1 VAPGPLDD
9 VAAAPVARAVA
20 APVRSPPLRST
31 RRARST
37 PDRRTG
43 DRPGTGA
50 RSRTSRALLAA
61 PAALALAA
69 LAGCAG
75 GSAGAPAAD
84 GTASASTASTGAFA
98 PVTLD
103 NCGTEVTV
111 DSPPQRVVAIKS
123 TSIEMLLALGLED
136 RLVGTAFADGP
147 VPEEYAAAYDGVPV
161 LSDKVPGQEALLEVQ
176 PDFVYAG
183 WESNFSDDGAGERS
197 ALQGLGIGT
206 YVSPAAC
213 KEDGYMPDPLTFDGL
228 FDEIRE
234 IASVFGVE
242 DRAEDLIADQQAA
255 LDAVEPP
262 AEETTALWY
271 SSGTDTPYVGAGIG
285 APQMMMDAA
294 GLTNI
299 FADVHDT
306 WTSAGWE
313 QVVAADP
320 DVIVLVDATWNTAES
335 KIAMLEGNPATSQ
348 LTAVQEHRYLTVP
361 FPAAE
366 AGVRNADAVVDL
378 SHQLADLEG

>member
-1 VAPGPLDD
+1 MRSTTRTRRLL
-9 VAAAPVARAVA
+9 AAAPVALAVA
-20 APVRSPPLRST
+20 ALSACGS
-31 RRARST
+31 
-37 PDRRTG
+37 
-43 DRPGTGA
+43 
-50 RSRTSRALLAA
+50 
-61 PAALALAA
+61 
-69 LAGCAG
+69 G
-75 GSAGAPAAD
+75 GSGTDAGTDAATAGAS
-84 GTASASTASTGAFA
+84 TSAFE

-111 DSPPQRVVAIKS
+111 DSPPERVVAIKS

-136 RLVGTAFADGP
+136 RMVGTAFADGP
-147 VPEEYAAAYDGVPV
+147 VPDAWADAYDAVPV
-161 LSDKVPGQEALLEVQ
+161 LSDKVPGQEALLAVQ

-183 WESNFSDDGAGERS
+183 WESNFSDDGAGERG
-197 ALQGLGIGT
+197 ALQDLGIGT

-213 KEDGYMPDPLTFDGL
+213 KEEGYMPDPLTFDGL
-228 FDEIRE
+228 FDEMRE

-242 DRAEDLIADQQAA
+242 DRAEEIVAEQEELLA
-255 LDAVEPP
+255 AVEPP

-285 APQMMMDAA
+285 APQMMLDAA

-335 KIAMLEGNPATSQ
+335 KIEMLEANPATSR

-366 AGVRNADAVVDL
+366 AGVRNAQAVVDL
-378 SHQLADLEG
+378 SEQLAALDG

>member
-1 VAPGPLDD
+1 M
-9 VAAAPVARAVA
+9 
-20 APVRSPPLRST
+20 RST
-31 RRARST
+31 RR
-37 PDRRTG
+37 
-43 DRPGTGA
+43 
-50 RSRTSRALLAA
+50 LVLAVPA
-61 PAALALAA
+61 AALALA
-69 LAGCAG
+69 LAACAG
-75 GSAGAPAAD
+75 NPAEP
-84 GTASASTASTGAFA
+84 GVSPGGPSSSSSTGAAFT

-111 DSPPQRVVAIKS
+111 DTPPERVVAIKS
-123 TSIEMLLALGLED
+123 TSIETMLALGLQD

-147 VPEEYAAAYDGVPV
+147 VPDEWADAYDAVPV

-213 KEDGYMPDPLTFDGL
+213 KEQGYMPDPLTFDGL
-228 FDEIRE
+228 FDEQRE
-234 IASVFGVE
+234 IASVFGVT
-242 DRAEDLIADQQAA
+242 DRAEDLIAQEQEL
-255 LDAVEPP
+255 LDSVTPP

-285 APQMMMDAA
+285 APQMMLDAA

-320 DVIVLVDATWNTAES
+320 DVIVLVDATWNTAAS
-335 KIAMLEGNPATSQ
+335 KIELLESNPATSQ
-348 LTAVQEHRYLTVP
+348 LTAVREHRYLTLP

-366 AGVRNADAVVDL
+366 AGVRNAQAVVSL
-378 SHQLADLEG
+378 SEQLADLEG

>member
-1 VAPGPLDD
+1 
-9 VAAAPVARAVA
+9 
-20 APVRSPPLRST
+20 VRSTT
-31 RRARST
+31 RTSRNSRN
-37 PDRRTG
+37 
-43 DRPGTGA
+43 
-50 RSRTSRALLAA
+50 SRTSRARRLVLAA
-61 PAALALAA
+61 PAALTVAALAA
-69 LAGCAG
+69 CG
-75 GSAGAPAAD
+75 GASADQPAASAP
-84 GTASASTASTGAFA
+84 GTSASAAAFT
-98 PVTLD
+98 PVTVD

-136 RLVGTAFADGP
+136 RMVGTAFADGP
-147 VPEEYAAAYDGVPV
+147 VPDAYADAYDAVPV
-161 LSDKVPGQEALLEVQ
+161 LSDKVPGQEALLEAQ

-228 FDEIRE
+228 FDEIRQ
-234 IASVFGVE
+234 IGAVMGVE
-242 DRAEDLIADQQAA
+242 DRADQIVAEQQDL
-255 LDAVEPP
+255 LDGVEPP

-285 APQMMMDAA
+285 APQMMLDAA

-320 DVIVLVDATWNTAES
+320 DVIVLVDATWNTADS
-335 KIAMLEGNPATSQ
+335 KIALLEGNPATAQ
-348 LTAVQEHRYLTVP
+348 LTAVKEHRYLTVP

-366 AGVRNADAVVDL
+366 AGVRNAEAVVSL
-378 SHQLADLEG
+378 SEQLAALDG

>member
-1 VAPGPLDD
+1 M
-9 VAAAPVARAVA
+9 
-20 APVRSPPLRST
+20 RST
-31 RRARST
+31 TPRRFV
-37 PDRRTG
+37 
-43 DRPGTGA
+43 
-50 RSRTSRALLAA
+50 LAA
-61 PAALALAA
+61 PAALAVAVLAA
-69 LAGCAG
+69 CG
-75 GSAGAPAAD
+75 GSTGDAPAAD
-84 GTASASTASTGAFA
+84 GTPTASAAGFT

-103 NCGTEVTV
+103 SCGTEVTV
-111 DSPPQRVVAIKS
+111 DSPPERVVAIKS

-136 RLVGTAFADGP
+136 RMVGTAFADGP
-147 VPEEYAAAYDGVPV
+147 VPDAWADAYAAVPV
-161 LSDKVPGQEALLEVQ
+161 LSDKVPGQEALLAAQ

-183 WESNFSDDGAGERS
+183 WESNFSEDGAGERS
-197 ALQGLGIGT
+197 ALQDLGIGT

-213 KEDGYMPDPLTFDGL
+213 KEAGYMPDPLTFDGV

-234 IASVFGVE
+234 VASIFGAE
-242 DRAEDLIADQQAA
+242 DRAEEIVAEQEEMLA
-255 LDAVEPP
+255 AVEPP

-285 APQMMMDAA
+285 APQMMLDAA

-335 KIAMLEGNPATSQ
+335 KIALLEGNPATSK
-348 LTAVQEHRYLTVP
+348 LTAVQERRYLTVP

-366 AGVRNADAVVDL
+366 AGVRNAEAVVSL
-378 SHQLADLEG
+378 SEQLAALEG

>member
-1 VAPGPLDD
+1 M
-9 VAAAPVARAVA
+9 
-20 APVRSPPLRST
+20 RSSTT
-31 RRARST
+31 RR
-37 PDRRTG
+37 
-43 DRPGTGA
+43 
-50 RSRTSRALLAA
+50 LVLAV
-61 PAALALAA
+61 PAALTVLALAA
-69 LAGCAG
+69 CGG
-75 GSAGAPAAD
+75 GSDPSADPTSAPA
-84 GTASASTASTGAFA
+84 TASTAAFQ

-111 DSPPQRVVAIKS
+111 EAPPERVVAIKS

-147 VPEEYAAAYDGVPV
+147 VPQEYADAYDAVPV
-161 LSDKVPGQEALLEVQ
+161 LSDQVPGQEALLEAQ

-183 WESNFSDDGAGERS
+183 WESNFSDDGVGERA
-197 ALQGLGIGT
+197 ALQDLGIGT

-213 KEDGYMPDPLTFDGL
+213 KEEGYMPDPLTFDGL

-242 DRAEDLIADQQAA
+242 DRAEEVVAEQQE
-255 LDAVEPP
+255 LLGSVEAP
-262 AEETTALWY
+262 AQETTALWY
-271 SSGTDTPYVGAGIG
+271 SSGSDTPYVGAGIG

-335 KIAMLEGNPATSQ
+335 KIAMLEGNPATSR

-366 AGVRNADAVVDL
+366 AGVRNAQAVVDL
-378 SHQLADLEG
+378 SEQLAALDG

>member
-1 VAPGPLDD
+1 MRTAHRRLVVLP
-9 VAAAPVARAVA
+9 AVA
-20 APVRSPPLRST
+20 AVL
-31 RRARST
+31 AL
-37 PDRRTG
+37 
-43 DRPGTGA
+43 GA
-50 RSRTSRALLAA
+50 CGSGSAA
-61 PAALALAA
+61 PGAT
-69 LAGCAG
+69 GT
-75 GSAGAPAAD
+75 SSAPASAD
-84 GTASASTASTGAFA
+84 ASFT

-103 NCGTEVTV
+103 NCGTRVTV
-111 DSPPQRVVAIKS
+111 DAPPQRVVAIKS
-123 TSIEMLLALGLED
+123 TSIEIMLALGLGD

-147 VPEEYAAAYDGVPV
+147 VPDDVADAYDAVPV
-161 LSDKVPGQEALLEVQ
+161 LSDKVPGQEALLEEQ

-183 WESNFSDDGAGERS
+183 WESNFSDDGVGERD
-197 ALQGLGIGT
+197 ALQRLGIGT

-234 IASVFGVE
+234 VASVFGAG
-242 DRAEDLIADQQAA
+242 DRAEQLIAEQQEA
-255 LDAVEPP
+255 LASVQPP
-262 AEETTALWY
+262 ARPTTALWY
-271 SSGTDTPYVGAGIG
+271 SSGSDTPYVGAGIG

-320 DVIVLVDATWNTAES
+320 DVIVLVDATWNTADS
-335 KIAMLEGNPATSQ
+335 KIALLEGNPATAQ
-348 LTAVQEHRYLTVP
+348 LTAVREHRYLTVP

-366 AGVRNADAVVDL
+366 AGVRNADAVVSL
-378 SHQLADLEG
+378 SEQLAALEG

>member
-1 VAPGPLDD
+1 
-9 VAAAPVARAVA
+9 
-20 APVRSPPLRST
+20 VRTSTT
-31 RRARST
+31 RR
-37 PDRRTG
+37 
-43 DRPGTGA
+43 
-50 RSRTSRALLAA
+50 LVLAV
-61 PAALALAA
+61 PVALAA
-69 LAGCAG
+69 LTLAACGAGSSPSDRAT
-75 GSAGAPAAD
+75 AAS
-84 GTASASTASTGAFA
+84 GTASAAGFE

-111 DSPPQRVVAIKS
+111 DSPPERVVAIKS

-147 VPEEYAAAYDGVPV
+147 VPDAYADAYDAVPV
-161 LSDKVPGQEALLEVQ
+161 LSDQVPGQEALLEAQ

-183 WESNFSDDGAGERS
+183 WESNFSDDGVGERS
-197 ALQGLGIGT
+197 ALQDLGIGT

-213 KEDGYMPDPLTFDGL
+213 KEEGYMPDPLTFDGL

-234 IASVFGVE
+234 VAAIFGVE
-242 DRAEDLIADQQAA
+242 DRAEQLVAKQQEL
-255 LDAVEPP
+255 LDSVEPP
-262 AEETTALWY
+262 ARETTALWY
-271 SSGTDTPYVGAGIG
+271 SSGSDTPYVGAGIG

-335 KIAMLEGNPATSQ
+335 KIAMLEGNPATSR

-361 FPAAE
+361 FSAAE
-366 AGVRNADAVVDL
+366 AGVRNAQAVVDL
-378 SHQLADLEG
+378 TDQLAALDG

>member
-1 VAPGPLDD
+1 M
-9 VAAAPVARAVA
+9 
-20 APVRSPPLRST
+20 RST
-31 RRARST
+31 RR
-37 PDRRTG
+37 
-43 DRPGTGA
+43 
-50 RSRTSRALLAA
+50 LVLAVPA
-61 PAALALAA
+61 AALALA
-69 LAGCAG
+69 LAACAG
-75 GSAGAPAAD
+75 DPAEP
-84 GTASASTASTGAFA
+84 GVSPGGPTSSSTGAAFT

-103 NCGTEVTV
+103 NCGTDVTV
-111 DSPPQRVVAIKS
+111 DTPPERVVAIKS
-123 TSIEMLLALGLED
+123 TSIETMLALGLQD

-147 VPEEYAAAYDGVPV
+147 VPDEWADAYDAVPV

-213 KEDGYMPDPLTFDGL
+213 KEEGYMPDPLTFEGL
-228 FDEIRE
+228 FDEQRE
-234 IASVFGVE
+234 IASVFGVT
-242 DRAEDLIADQQAA
+242 DRAEDLIAQEQEL
-255 LDAVEPP
+255 LDSVTPP

-285 APQMMMDAA
+285 APQMMLDAA

-320 DVIVLVDATWNTAES
+320 DVIVLVDASWNTAES
-335 KIAMLEGNPATSQ
+335 KIELLESNPATSQ
-348 LTAVQEHRYLTVP
+348 LTAVREHRYLTLP

-366 AGVRNADAVVDL
+366 AGVRNAQAVVSL
-378 SHQLADLEG
+378 SEQLADLEG